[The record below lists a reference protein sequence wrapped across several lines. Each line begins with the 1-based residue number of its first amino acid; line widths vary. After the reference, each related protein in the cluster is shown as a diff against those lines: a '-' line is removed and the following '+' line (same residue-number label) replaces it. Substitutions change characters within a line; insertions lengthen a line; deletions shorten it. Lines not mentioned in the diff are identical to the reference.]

1 MLFVFIVLVVQQILQ
16 GAYSLWQGFQW
27 LSMARRRLG
36 SHAGFYAPRVAV
48 ICPCKGAELNLEA
61 NLTALARFDFANY
74 ELFFT
79 LATSIDPAVKVIER
93 IKAAHPQHPIHIVIA
108 GPSEDSGEKVGN
120 LLKAVEQVPED
131 FEVLVFVDSD
141 ITVGRSWLTK
151 LVSPLG
157 DTRVGA
163 ATTYRWMIPARVPG
177 KSEIASALGSAWN
190 ASVATMLGEHAR
202 NFCWGGGTAIRRA
215 TFDHINAI
223 QFWRGSV
230 SDDLALTNALE
241 NANLPILFVPECMA
255 ATLFAVTFPE
265 LIEFT
270 NRQVILTRV
279 YSERMWTAALAAHAS
294 YVATAAYAT
303 YVIVSAM
310 MAGFPFAQLLLMALL
325 VPLLAAMKGALR
337 TVAIEELLPE
347 WKPKLRQ
354 WSWVWTGLAPV
365 VPFLY
370 FWNFCVSLVSKTI
383 RWRGIRYRLIST
395 NQLQVVKR

>member
-16 GAYSLWQGFQW
+16 GVYSLWQGFQW
-27 LSMARRRLG
+27 LAMVRRRMA

-79 LATSIDPAVKVIER
+79 LATSIDPALKVIEQV
-93 IKAAHPQHPIHIVIA
+93 KAANPQHPIHIVIA
-108 GPSEDSGEKVGN
+108 GRSEDSGEKVSN
-120 LLKAVEQVPED
+120 LRKAVEQVPEH

-141 ITVGRSWLTK
+141 ITVGRGWLTK
-151 LVSPLG
+151 LISPLD

-163 ATTYRWMIPARVPG
+163 ATTYRWLIPARVAG

-190 ASVATMLGEHAR
+190 ASVATMLGEHSR
-202 NFCWGGGTAIRRA
+202 NFCWGGGTAIRHA
-215 TFDHINAI
+215 TFNHINAI
-223 QFWRGSV
+223 HFWQGSL

-255 ATLFAVTFPE
+255 ATSYAATFPE

-279 YSERMWTAALAAHAS
+279 YSQRMWKAALAAHAS
-294 YVATAAYAT
+294 YVATAVCSI
-303 YVIVSAM
+303 YVIASAM
-310 MAGFPFAQLLLMALL
+310 IAGFPYAQLLLMAML

-383 RWRGIRYRLIST
+383 RWRGIRYRLISA